1 MNIAIT
7 GGTGFI
13 GKQLAERHLK
23 NGDCVNILSRRNL
36 TLNNG
41 AKLFVGDLSSP
52 DVNLFDFIDHIDILY
67 HCAGEINNESLMEEM
82 HVNGTQRLVN
92 AAKGKVGRFV
102 QLSSV
107 GAYGLCSSGV
117 ITEKSDDNPIG
128 VYENTKTQSD
138 NIIKNSGIPYV
149 ILRPSAVFS
158 GTMTNRS
165 LFEFLNMV
173 RKGLFFYIGKKGA
186 MVNYVH
192 IEDVIEALINCGS
205 NINAP
210 GNIFI
215 ISQTTTVEKMV

>member
-92 AAKGKVGRFV
+92 AAKGKVG
-102 QLSSV
+102 
-107 GAYGLCSSGV
+107 
-117 ITEKSDDNPIG
+117 
-128 VYENTKTQSD
+128 
-138 NIIKNSGIPYV
+138 
-149 ILRPSAVFS
+149 
-158 GTMTNRS
+158 
-165 LFEFLNMV
+165 
-173 RKGLFFYIGKKGA
+173 
-186 MVNYVH
+186 
-192 IEDVIEALINCGS
+192 
-205 NINAP
+205 
-210 GNIFI
+210 
-215 ISQTTTVEKMV
+215 